1 MPVLQLAL
9 AFAGV
14 AFLYVSWASWAA
26 GYGPDVAVVRGLIAF
41 MAVSLVGYIG
51 ELIIATAPPSAQR
64 LPEQAAAPGDE
75 PAAPA
80 ESGVPLAVI
89 GNDAGTAPADEDD
102 QALAPATPAQERRAA

>member
-26 GYGPDVAVVRGLIAF
+26 GYGPDVAVLRGLIGF

-51 ELIIATAPPSAQR
+51 ELIIATAPPPAQR
-64 LPEQAAAPGDE
+64 LPEQAAAPEDG
-75 PAAPA
+75 PAASV

-89 GNDAGTAPADEDD
+89 GNDAGAAPAGEGG
-102 QALAPATPAQERRAA
+102 QALTPAAPAQERRAA

>member
-1 MPVLQLAL
+1 MPVLQLGL
-9 AFAGV
+9 TFAGV

-26 GYGPDVAVVRGLIAF
+26 GYGPDVAVLRGLIAF

-51 ELIIATAPPSAQR
+51 ELIIATAPPSAQQ
-64 LPEQAAAPGDE
+64 LSEQAAPTGDE

-89 GNDAGTAPADEDD
+89 GNDAATAPPGEDE
-102 QALAPATPAQERRAA
+102 QALTLATPAQERRAA